1 MTTNYITKVDA
12 GIKSRSYL
20 VQMDAAVPD
29 DWLPLARR
37 VITTAGV
44 PVPPD
49 SALLP
54 VIASCNGNARD
65 IVSAAVRVAIAA
77 KRLAA

>member
-20 VQMDAAVPD
+20 IQMDAGAPG

-37 VITTAGV
+37 IIIVAGV
-44 PVPPD
+44 PAPTD

-65 IVSAAVRVAIAA
+65 IVSAVVRVAITA